1 MTDYELAYEIASRAH
16 ANQVDKAGKP
26 YLHHPLAV
34 ADGVES
40 EEAKVVALLHDI
52 AEDTS
57 ITLDSLRALFG
68 DTIADALT
76 CLTHREGESYDEY
89 VRRAAANPLARKV
102 KMADLTHNMDLSRLP
117 VVTDWDRERVKKY
130 QRAMAYLKSVDSE

>member
-52 AEDTS
+52 AEDTP

-76 CLTHREGESYDEY
+76 CLTHREGERYDEY

-130 QRAMAYLKSVDSE
+130 QRAMAYLKSVDLE

>member
-16 ANQVDKAGKP
+16 AKQVDKAGKP
-26 YLHHPLAV
+26 YLYHPLAV
-34 ADGVES
+34 ADGVTS

-52 AEDTS
+52 AEDTP
-57 ITLDSLRALFG
+57 ITLGSLRALFG

-89 VRRAAANPLARKV
+89 VRRAAANPIARKV

-130 QRAMAYLKSVDSE
+130 ERAMAYLKSVESE